1 MNRDAMPSRLIALT
15 LASLLA
21 ACQSPST
28 TEPTGPSTDGVDL
41 RGAAI
46 GGPFE
51 LIDKTGETVRWS
63 DFAGQYR
70 IVYFGYA
77 YCPDVCPTDVQRFT
91 QGLTIFAR
99 ENPELAKKVQPI
111 FITVDPERD
120 TPDKVGEFAAAFSPD
135 LIGLTGTP
143 EQVEAA
149 KSAFK
154 VYSTKGVTQPGGGY
168 LVDHTN
174 ITYLFDPTGEPLG
187 ALPVDKGPEAVA
199 AELKRWVR

>member
-1 MNRDAMPSRLIALT
+1 MNRDAMPRRLFALT
-15 LASLLA
+15 LVALLA
-21 ACQSPST
+21 ACQNQNAATPA
-28 TEPTGPSTDGVDL
+28 GPSTDGVDL

-70 IVYFGYA
+70 LVYFGYA

-91 QGLTIFAR
+91 QGLKIFAR
-99 ENPELAKKVQPI
+99 ENPDLAKKVQPI
-111 FITVDPERD
+111 FITVDPQRD
-120 TPDKVGEFAAAFSPD
+120 TPEKVGEFAAAFSPD

-143 EQVEAA
+143 EQIEAA
-149 KSAFK
+149 KDAFK
-154 VYSTKGVTQPGGGY
+154 VFSKKGAVQPAGGY

-174 ITYLFDPTGEPLG
+174 ITYLFDPEGKPLG
-187 ALPVDKGPEAVA
+187 ALPTDKGPEAVA
-199 AELKRWVR
+199 AELERWVH